1 MKASLFADDEE
12 DKEMFQDHGTM
23 KVSSDV
29 SSPRLVFPG
38 SQSRGRRLITVFLF
52 SFFWGGDCGQNYPE
66 QGDINNF

>member
-29 SSPRLVFPG
+29 SSPRLIFPG
-38 SQSRGRRLITVFLF
+38 SQSQPHGRRLI
-52 SFFWGGDCGQNYPE
+52 
-66 QGDINNF
+66 